1 MRRRGRKN
9 QSTETCYVCDR
20 PKTTREHYR
29 IRIVK
34 TLLVILALALLTSA
48 QSKPQKHSAESPEV
62 AALRK
67 EFIQATEEYKA
78 SLEKLLASYQKDV
91 TRAQE
96 RLTQTQ
102 TFYDQGLVSIVDLD
116 RSKRAFADAT
126 DKVEEVRKRNTDA
139 DKQIAATLADAEAAA
154 NEFKKAKVQ
163 RRSRDN
169 GLFQLDDDRFSTS
182 DQAKL

>member
-1 MRRRGRKN
+1 
-9 QSTETCYVCDR
+9 
-20 PKTTREHYR
+20 
-29 IRIVK
+29 VK
-34 TLLVILALALLTSA
+34 TLLVILAFALLTSA
-48 QSKPQKHSAESPEV
+48 QSKPQKHSAESPEL

-116 RSKRAFADAT
+116 RSKLALADAKA
-126 DKVEEVRKRNTDA
+126 KVDEVRQRNADA
-139 DKQIAATLADAEAAA
+139 DKQIADTLADAEAAA
-154 NEFKKAKVQ
+154 KEFRKAKVQ
-163 RRSRDN
+163 RRAARQRPCSNWTMTASQRQTKRSYS
-169 GLFQLDDDRFSTS
+169 LAYKFTCLD
-182 DQAKL
+182 